1 MFPQIPE
8 LIARHCLPL
17 DPIDIRY
24 RIVLDQEK
32 FLSKTAWD
40 IEVEVEETS
49 RHRLHPLA
57 LGNTPAQQAR
67 AKDLKELD
75 DKIGEAMAGLNSSR
89 LKRSFMLA
97 FAEDPAGFTNRW
109 VESQAEDLKLMLG
122 DGRYNPEEL
131 RHSEFFEKPE
141 IEEAVA
147 YYLNARMT
155 GTVGTS
161 RK

>member
-8 LIARHCLPL
+8 IIARQLSPM
-17 DPIDIRY
+17 DPIEIRY
-24 RIVLDQEK
+24 RVQLDQEK
-32 FLSKTAWD
+32 HLSKTAWD
-40 IEVEVEETS
+40 VEVEVEDQS
-49 RHRLHPLA
+49 RHRLHQLA
-57 LGNTPAQQAR
+57 QGGPNQPAR
-67 AKDLKELD
+67 HKELKELE
-75 DKIGEAMAGLNSSR
+75 DKIGNVMRNLDGAR

-97 FAEDPAGFTNRW
+97 FSEDPAAFTNRW

-147 YYLNARMT
+147 HYVNARMG
-155 GTVGTS
+155 GTVGTH
-161 RK
+161 RRP